1 MREIA
6 VRLFINEKFNT
17 TIGKGLFRRAIYN
30 GTIELRNPQTK
41 FLIDMFEYPEWEAL
55 AKRDDQMAVINKLDG
70 TDLPTAKGL
79 VFSWLLHYDP
89 LTKVKTPV
97 DGYAV
102 YSQDTNELHIC
113 INSPEFNT
121 VEEWTLAVHS
131 CKATGAN
138 KPSLIAT
145 NVDLV
150 AW

>member
-55 AKRDDQMAVINKLDG
+55 AKRDDQMTIINKLDG

-102 YSQDTNELHIC
+102 YSQDTNELHIS
-113 INSPEFNT
+113 INSPEFGT
-121 VEEWTLAVHS
+121 VEEWTLQVHS
-131 CKATGAN
+131 CKTMGDN
-138 KPSLIAT
+138 KPAAIAT